1 MGRGSSERARQ
12 LAATGLTGQ
21 ALFEALVSEALE
33 RKQARVANRCPRCW
47 HDKVQRCICRRLG
60 RLHTSLRVRVLVL
73 MHSKEW
79 MCASDDA
86 KLLVAMLPADR
97 VRLYVYGRAG
107 DLDALSDE
115 LRADPAHTLV
125 LWPGDGAC
133 TVSQWMAR
141 LPAGSARAL
150 ARSRAAPADAA
161 ANDAPPPLLRV
172 LALDGVY
179 HDANAM
185 WRHLVKRGQPPP
197 HVALHPKTLSV
208 YSRAQHGYA
217 QARRASPLLA
227 PPAPVRS
234 TPATNA
240 VPTPS
245 SAVLVH
251 PFCNFWAEPTGECGS
266 RVYLG
271 YISRRRVRRRWARAP
286 TRRRCESARSRPS
299 RFFSRSWARPSMPRP
314 MHGAP
319 QPPPSDECFGP
330 FTGEPASTTR
340 ALVGAVVANNEAI
353 ACVPG
358 SGPALD
364 ASRGR
369 RAIGRKGRAEA
380 GDSTARDV
388 ASARDATGDRGLSSR
403 SWVRCEIV
411 PCARDHHGV
420 AGGRAVRVRIAAR

>member
-125 LWPGDGAC
+125 LWPGAGAC
-133 TVSQWMAR
+133 TVDEWISR

-161 ANDAPPPLLRV
+161 GNDAPPPLLRV

-185 WRHLVKRGQPPP
+185 WRHLVKRAQPPP

-217 QARRASPLLA
+217 QARCASRLLA
-227 PPAPVRS
+227 PPAPMRI
-234 TPATNA
+234 THATNA
-240 VPTPS
+240 VPTHFS
-245 SAVLVH
+245 EVH
-251 PFCNFWAEPTGECGS
+251 PFRNFWAKPAGECGS
-266 RVYLG
+266 RAHLG
-271 YISRRRVRRRWARAP
+271 HISQA
-286 TRRRCESARSRPS
+286 SAAAVGASADPAALRICTVE
-299 RFFSRSWARPSMPRP
+299 AVALLLEEL
-314 MHGAP
+314 GAP
-319 QPPPSDECFGP
+319 EHDTPHSQTTSPHYR
-330 FTGEPASTTR
+330 AS
-340 ALVGAVVANNEAI
+340 
-353 ACVPG
+353 
-358 SGPALD
+358 
-364 ASRGR
+364 
-369 RAIGRKGRAEA
+369 
-380 GDSTARDV
+380 
-388 ASARDATGDRGLSSR
+388 
-403 SWVRCEIV
+403 
-411 PCARDHHGV
+411 
-420 AGGRAVRVRIAAR
+420 